1 LKIDKIDFSAF
12 VYKMSC
18 LEYSYYLKKN
28 GQSNITLT
36 SKEKE
41 EIESIIYNQ
50 LHRVL
55 LSSRRTYMFSS
66 KVKLS
71 KKEKAIY
78 KLLKKYAHIVET

>member
-18 LEYSYYLKKN
+18 LEYSYYLIKN

-50 LHRVL
+50 LHRAL

-78 KLLKKYAHIVET
+78 KFLKKYAHIVET